1 MEILRAVDCSFRR
14 TLVDPDLTPYME
26 EQFADPEMKIT
37 EYDLTLT
44 TNESLL
50 KAILLPTPYVNTV
63 DYMQIMILLGLSVMV
78 LNINLKE
85 NRTAIL
91 FLMEQ

>member
-37 EYDLTLT
+37 EYDLK
-44 TNESLL
+44 EDR
-50 KAILLPTPYVNTV
+50 TV
-63 DYMQIMILLGLSVMV
+63 
-78 LNINLKE
+78 
-85 NRTAIL
+85 IL